1 MEARGRGWLTGNAR
15 GTRGTQ
21 EVLGESCLHLGNQV
35 TLICFP
41 CMRAQSLQSCPT
53 LRPMDC
59 SPPGSSVHGILQV
72 ETLEWVALPS
82 FRGSSG
88 PRDQT
93 CVSSVSCIGRR
104 VLYPSATW
112 EAPVFLQIYL
122 NKLLVYYYF
131 FSICNTKEGSVTFQL
146 SESNSIQ
153 GQSSESWKEN
163 LGTGFKPVQHS
174 NICSSRLLLK

>member
-1 MEARGRGWLTGNAR
+1 M
-15 GTRGTQ
+15 
-21 EVLGESCLHLGNQV
+21 LGESCLHLGNQV
-35 TLICFP
+35 TSICFP

-122 NKLLVYYYF
+122 KKLLVYYYF

-174 NICSSRLLLK
+174 NICSSRLQLK